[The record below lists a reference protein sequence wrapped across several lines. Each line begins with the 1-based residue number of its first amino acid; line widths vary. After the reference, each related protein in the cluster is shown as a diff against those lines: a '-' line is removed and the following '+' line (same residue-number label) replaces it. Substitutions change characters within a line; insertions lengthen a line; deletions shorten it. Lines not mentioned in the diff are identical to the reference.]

1 MFDTLVE
8 STKQKQGRTGGFFL
22 ATMLVYAAVLLVVGV
37 VTVFWFN
44 PTLSDSDSLT
54 AMLAPPPPPPPPP
67 PPAEAPKQVIK
78 EQVIQTF
85 TPPKTPPK
93 DIPKPTD
100 VKERPKIVQA
110 AVGGVAGGTGSPLG
124 IAGGTGKEDE
134 PPPPPPPPKPSPS
147 ATPTPP
153 PPPKKVNISGGVL
166 QGNAIRRVQPPYPP
180 IAKAARAAGAVQVAV
195 EINEDGD
202 VTSASAVGGHPLL
215 REAAVQAARQW
226 KFKPT
231 LLSGVPVKVSG
242 VLTFNFTLQ

>member
-44 PTLSDSDSLT
+44 PTLSELDSLT
-54 AMLAPPPPPPPPP
+54 AMLAPPPRPPPPPP
-67 PPAEAPKQVIK
+67 PSAESPKQVIK

-166 QGNAIRRVQPPYPP
+166 
-180 IAKAARAAGAVQVAV
+180 
-195 EINEDGD
+195 
-202 VTSASAVGGHPLL
+202 
-215 REAAVQAARQW
+215 
-226 KFKPT
+226 
-231 LLSGVPVKVSG
+231 
-242 VLTFNFTLQ
+242 